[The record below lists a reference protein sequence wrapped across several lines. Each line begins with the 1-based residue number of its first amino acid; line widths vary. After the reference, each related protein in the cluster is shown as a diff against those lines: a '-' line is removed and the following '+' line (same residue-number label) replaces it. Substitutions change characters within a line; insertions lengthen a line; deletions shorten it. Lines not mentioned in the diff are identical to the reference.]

1 MQVGDSIEL
10 YRLDKC
16 DDCYIYAGYTIGRI
30 YPGEQKSK
38 RLTIIKGAYFASEA
52 YFIWDKEVTLVG
64 RMIIK
69 KWKNI

>member
-10 YRLDKC
+10 YRSGK
-16 DDCYIYAGYTIGRI
+16 
-30 YPGEQKSK
+30 KHSK

-52 YFIWDKEVTLVG
+52 YFILDKEVTLVG